1 MNNIEIK
8 NVTKKY
14 DGFLL
19 DKISFDVPAGS
30 IVGLIGEN
38 GAGKTT
44 TIKSILNIIKSEG
57 TVKIFNKDINQNE
70 KEIKQNIGVVL
81 DDSFLSTYLT
91 PKYINSVMKEFYK
104 NWDEEKYNKLLKQFG
119 LPSDKLIKDFS
130 SGMKMKLK
138 IATAI
143 SHNPKLLILDEPT
156 SGLDPVVRNE
166 ILDIFRKYIEE
177 DETRSILLS
186 SHITTDLEHISDY
199 IIFIDRGKTILNVPT
214 NELLEN
220 YGIIKCSK
228 EEFAKISEDDYIS
241 YRKSKYQYEV
251 LTSDKNK
258 IKKKYNISSI
268 DKPSIEDI
276 MLFYCASNKSTDN
289 LPASSNYIKEADSN
303 NEEEK

>member
-8 NVTKKY
+8 NVSKKY

-19 DKISFDVPAGS
+19 DKISFDVPSGA

-44 TIKSILNIIKSEG
+44 TIKSILNIIKSDG
-57 TVKIFNKDINQNE
+57 TVKIFNKDVKQNE
-70 KEIKQNIGVVL
+70 KEIKQDFGVVL

-91 PKYINSVMKEFYK
+91 PKYINSVMKDFYK
-104 NWDEEKYNKLLKQFG
+104 NWDEEKYNDLLKQFG

-199 IIFIDRGKTILNVPT
+199 IIFIDKGKIVLNVPT
-214 NELLEN
+214 DELLEN

-228 EEFAKISEDDYIS
+228 EEFSKISEDDYIS
-241 YRKSKYQYEV
+241 YKRSKYQYEV

-268 DKPSIEDI
+268 DKPTIEEI
-276 MLFYCASNKSTDN
+276 MLFY
-289 LPASSNYIKEADSN
+289 IKGER
-303 NEEEK
+303 

>member
-143 SHNPKLLILDEPT
+143 SHHPKLLILDEPT
-156 SGLDPVVRNE
+156 SGLDPVVRSE

-276 MLFYCASNKSTDN
+276 MLFY
-289 LPASSNYIKEADSN
+289 IRGER
-303 NEEEK
+303 

>member
-1 MNNIEIK
+1 MENNIELQNVSIK
-8 NVTKKY
+8 YT
-14 DGFLL
+14 GFELK
-19 DKISFDVPAGS
+19 DINFTVPAGC

-44 TIKSILNIIKSEG
+44 TIKSILNITNATG
-57 TVKIFNKDINQNE
+57 TIKIFGKDSKENE
-70 KEIKQNIGVVL
+70 KQIKEEIGVVL
-81 DDSFLSTYLT
+81 DDSFLSEYLT
-91 PKYINSVMKEFYK
+91 AKQINSIMKDFYK
-104 NWDEEKYNKLLKQFG
+104 NWEENKYIDLLKQFN
-119 LPSDKLIKDFS
+119 LPENKLIKDFS

-186 SHITTDLEHISDY
+186 THITTDLEHISDY
-199 IIFIDRGKTILNVPT
+199 IVFIEKGKMVFNLPT

-220 YGIIKCSK
+220 YGIVKCSK
-228 EEFAKISEDDYIS
+228 EDFSRLDGKDYIR
-241 YRKSKYQYEV
+241 YKKEKYQYEV
-251 LTSDKNK
+251 LTSNRDN
-258 IKKKYNISSI
+258 IRKKYNITTI

-276 MLFYCASNKSTDN
+276 MLFY
-289 LPASSNYIKEADSN
+289 IKG
-303 NEEEK
+303 EK

>member
-1 MNNIEIK
+1 MENNIELQ
-8 NVTKKY
+8 NVSKKY
-14 DGFLL
+14 TVFELKDINFA
-19 DKISFDVPAGS
+19 VPAGC

-44 TIKSILNIIKSEG
+44 TIKSILNITNATG
-57 TVKIFNKDINQNE
+57 TIKIFGKDSKENE
-70 KEIKQNIGVVL
+70 KQIKEEIGVVL
-81 DDSFLSTYLT
+81 DDSFLSEYLT
-91 PKYINSVMKEFYK
+91 AKQINSIMKDFYK
-104 NWDEEKYNKLLKQFG
+104 NWEENKYIDLLKQFN
-119 LPSDKLIKDFS
+119 LPENKLIKDFS

-186 SHITTDLEHISDY
+186 THITTDLEHISDY
-199 IIFIDRGKTILNVPT
+199 IVFIEKGKMVFNLPT

-220 YGIIKCSK
+220 YGIAKCSK
-228 EEFAKISEDDYIS
+228 EDFSRLDGKDYIR
-241 YRKSKYQYEV
+241 YKKEKYQYEV
-251 LTSDKNK
+251 LSSNRDN
-258 IKKKYNISSI
+258 IRKKYNITTI

-276 MLFYCASNKSTDN
+276 MLFY
-289 LPASSNYIKEADSN
+289 IKG
-303 NEEEK
+303 EK

>member
-81 DDSFLSTYLT
+81 EDSFLSTYLT

-143 SHNPKLLILDEPT
+143 SHHPKLLILDEPT
-156 SGLDPVVRNE
+156 SGLDPVVRSE

-251 LTSDKNK
+251 LTSDKKK

-276 MLFYCASNKSTDN
+276 MLFY
-289 LPASSNYIKEADSN
+289 IRGER
-303 NEEEK
+303 

>member
-8 NVTKKY
+8 NISKKY

-19 DKISFDVPAGS
+19 DKISFNVPEGS

-44 TIKSILNIIKSEG
+44 TIKAILNIINSNG
-57 TVKIFNKDINQNE
+57 TVKIFGKDVKQNE
-70 KEIKQNIGVVL
+70 KEIKQEIGVVL
-81 DDSFLSTYLT
+81 DDSFLSAYLT
-91 PKYINSVMKEFYK
+91 PKHINSVMKDFYK
-104 NWDEEKYNKLLKQFG
+104 NWNEDKYNKLLKQFD
-119 LPSDKLIKDFS
+119 LPGNKLVKDFS

-199 IIFIDRGKTILNVPT
+199 IIFIDNGKIILNGQT

-220 YGIIKCSK
+220 YGIIKCNKEDFSK
-228 EEFAKISEDDYIS
+228 ILKEDYIS
-241 YRKSKYQYEV
+241 YKKGKYQYEI
-251 LTSDKNK
+251 LTTNKEK
-258 IKKKYNISSI
+258 IKKKYNILSI

-276 MLFYCASNKSTDN
+276 MLFY
-289 LPASSNYIKEADSN
+289 IKGER
-303 NEEEK
+303 

>member
-1 MNNIEIK
+1 MDNNIELQ
-8 NVTKKY
+8 NVSKKY
-14 DGFLL
+14 KDFEL
-19 DKISFDVPAGS
+19 KNISFNVPQGC

-44 TIKSILNIIKSEG
+44 TIKSILNISKCKGI
-57 TVKIFNKDINQNE
+57 VKIFGKDNIKYE
-70 KEIKQNIGVVL
+70 KEIKEETGVVL
-81 DDSFLSTYLT
+81 DDSFLSDYLT
-91 PKYINSVMKEFYK
+91 AKQVNLIMREFYKTWNENKYIN
-104 NWDEEKYNKLLKQFG
+104 LLKQFNI
-119 LPSDKLIKDFS
+119 PTDKLIKDFS

-186 SHITTDLEHISDY
+186 THITTDLEHISDY
-199 IIFIDRGKTILNVPT
+199 IVFIEKGKIIFNLPT

-228 EEFAKISEDDYIS
+228 NDFLKLNENDYIS
-241 YRKSKYQYEV
+241 YQKGQYQYEV
-251 LTSDKNK
+251 LTSNRNT
-258 IKKKYNISSI
+258 IRNKYNITTI

-276 MLFYCASNKSTDN
+276 MLFY
-289 LPASSNYIKEADSN
+289 IKG
-303 NEEEK
+303 EK